1 MDLKKKTI
9 LGMFWVFI
17 DNVFLKGFS
26 FVGTLILAKIL
37 SPDDFGLIA
46 IITIFVSIGAII
58 IDSGLS
64 SSLLRNKNN
73 DEADYSTVFYTN
85 LLLSILMYLIVY
97 LLAPFIA
104 DFYKHKLLINIIRVY
119 SLSFI
124 ITALSSVQVIV
135 LIKKLEFKKITYLNM
150 PGIIL
155 GNVLALM
162 MGYNGYGVWSIV
174 FMFLLPQIFQTI
186 IFWFGSGWM
195 PKLIFSTEKLK
206 YHYLFGYKLLI
217 TSLVSC
223 FVSNFYNLI
232 IGKIYP
238 LKKLGYYDR
247 ANSFSQ
253 YPLIILTQI
262 IGKVTLPI
270 LSEIQDDKEKFV
282 VIFKK
287 LLDFSFFIT
296 APIMFGLSAASK
308 PFIMT
313 LLGENWLPAVPV
325 LQIVS
330 LGGAFYTI
338 QVLNMNVIKIF
349 GRSDLVLKKEIL
361 INVFFALSVFISY
374 FFGFYAL
381 MWSIVLNSVFTTIV
395 NMHFS
400 NIVIDFSI
408 RSQFKTLYLILISSL
423 LMYLVMYL
431 SQMVLSPIMSPIFEL
446 ISLAFIGMITFLT
459 FSFIFKSPS
468 LILAVDWL
476 QNKIKKNKF

>member
-26 FVGTLILAKIL
+26 FVGTLLLAKVL
-37 SPDDFGLIA
+37 SPTDFGLIA
-46 IITIFVSIGAII
+46 IITIFVSIGSII

-73 DEADYSTVFYTN
+73 KETDYCTVFYTN
-85 LLLSILMYLIVY
+85 LLLSLLMYIIVY

-104 DFYKHKLLINIIRVY
+104 NFYKQQLLINIIRIY

-124 ITALSSVQVIV
+124 ITALSSVQMII
-135 LIKKLEFKKITYLNM
+135 LIKKLEFKRITYLNI
-150 PGIIL
+150 PGIII
-155 GNVLALM
+155 GNVLALI

-174 FMFLLPQIFQTI
+174 FMFLLPQVFQTI
-186 IFWFGSGWM
+186 IFWFCSGWS
-195 PKLIFSTEKLK
+195 PKMIFSYERLK
-206 YHYLFGYKLLI
+206 YHYSFGYKLLI
-217 TSLVSC
+217 TSLISC

-247 ANSFSQ
+247 ANSLSQ

-270 LSEIQDDKEKFV
+270 LSEIQDDKVKFV
-282 VIFKK
+282 EVFKK

-296 APIMFGLSAASK
+296 APIMFGLSAASR
-308 PFIMT
+308 PLIMT
-313 LLGENWLPAVPV
+313 LLGEKWLPAVPI
-325 LQIVS
+325 LQIIS

-338 QVLNMNVIKIF
+338 QVLNMNVIKIY

-361 INVFFALSVFISY
+361 INVFFAASVFGSY
-374 FFGFYAL
+374 FLGFNAL
-381 MWSIVLNSVFTTIV
+381 MWSIVLNSIFTTIV
-395 NMHFS
+395 NMYFS

-408 RSQFKTLYLILISSL
+408 KSQFKTISVILINSL

-431 SQMVLSPIMSPIFEL
+431 AQITLFLTLSPIYEL
-446 ISLAFIGMITFLT
+446 ILLTLIGLFTFLT
-459 FSFIFKSPS
+459 LSFIFKSAS
-468 LILAVDWL
+468 FILAVEWL
-476 QNKIKKNKF
+476 QNKTKKNEF